1 MQTGK
6 WKKEKEKENRGLAER
21 KLDADWDKEISLPKE
36 QTLR

>member
-6 WKKEKEKENRGLAER
+6 WKKEKENRGLAER
-21 KLDADWDKEISLPKE
+21 KLDADWDKVISIPKE